1 METAALILNPVAGP
15 RRGRLDPAAAAALLR
30 GAGLEPEILITARAH
45 EATSLASQA
54 AQRHAW
60 VAVAGGDGTISEAV
74 RGLAGTTATLVV
86 LPTGSGNDFAHG
98 LGIADAAAGAGAIR
112 DGRTVAVDVAEFA
125 GRVFVNSCG
134 LLLDGEVARAAAAVD
149 RRWGRLRYPLA
160 TVGPLGRCRP
170 ARVRWELRGAA
181 GVPVLEGDWM
191 LAEIGN
197 GPRCGG
203 GFRLT
208 PQADPCDGL
217 LDLCLVPAM
226 RRRDLVRLL
235 PRGLRGTHVAD
246 PRVVMR
252 RLVGATVGLDAAA
265 AVHWD
270 GEPGRLPAGRHE
282 LRLLPRGV
290 RVRVPTLPHDGRG
303 DGRGRRDG
311 EER

>member
-1 METAALILNPVAGP
+1 MQTAALILNPVAGP
-15 RRGRLDPAAAAALLR
+15 RRGRLAPAAAAALLR
-30 GAGLEPEILITARAH
+30 AAGVEPEILITAGAH
-45 EATSLASQA
+45 EATALAVRA
-54 AQRHAW
+54 AQRHPW
-60 VAVAGGDGTISEAV
+60 VAVAGGDGTVSEVV
-74 RGLAGTTATLVV
+74 RGLAGTPAVLVV

-112 DGRTVAVDVAEFA
+112 DGRTAEVDVAEFA

-134 LLLDGEVARAAAAVD
+134 LLLDGEVALSAAAVD

-160 TVGPLGRCRP
+160 TLGPLWRSRP
-170 ARVRWELRGAA
+170 AAVRWDLRGAD
-181 GVPVLEGDWM
+181 GTTTLEGDWM

-203 GFRLT
+203 GFLLT
-208 PQADPCDGL
+208 PGADPCDGQ

-226 RRRDLVRLL
+226 PRRDLVRLL

-246 PRVVMR
+246 PRIVMR
-252 RLVGATVGLDAAA
+252 RIVGATVDFDAPA

-270 GEPGRLPAGRHE
+270 GEAGRLPAGRHE

-290 RVRVPTLPHDGRG
+290 QVRLPHGPRPRRG
-303 DGRGRRDG
+303 GLLR
-311 EER
+311 